1 MDNNLIKDLN
11 ILTTIPTASLDKL
24 EDKVI
29 WLICDNLT
37 ESIIK
42 KEKVAEI
49 DIAIGKLIIKID
61 EENIKY
67 KFIPYKKLEEN
78 IKSVVVNGK
87 NPLEIVIE
95 ENLSTKFINTYKDLF

>member
-42 KEKVAEI
+42 KEKIAEI

>member
-11 ILTTIPTASLDKL
+11 ILTTIPTASLDRL

-42 KEKVAEI
+42 KEKIAEI

-87 NPLEIVIE
+87 NPLETVIE